1 MKNPDLTHAS
11 SEGPGRFAGLLVGLC
26 ALLAAVGLGY
36 FYLKVFSPQPYFR
49 NENSTPTYDTQ
60 AMFRAVDPA
69 EVAKR
74 QADLL
79 KFGSRFLGEPG
90 TQQAGE
96 YMEAAF
102 KNAGLDVIEHQVTTA
117 SPLTEYREIYRQ
129 TPDDHG
135 SYQLDQKLGD
145 VEVYPFFPNFLQP
158 VATGKNG
165 VAGQLVLATRELL
178 ATGKRFDNQIALI
191 DAKTGAY
198 DSDFGFNWTRYAR
211 IGFKAVIVSDSAGL
225 ADIPWAKIAGRDPGK
240 TTLVSS
246 SPVNF
251 VRLAATPAIFQHVGE
266 NIRLRVKVR
275 FVAAPNT
282 TYYAV
287 FHAPHPARQA
297 IALLIPYDVPS
308 VLPDMAPG
316 GVATVSPAFALQ
328 FLQGLQSYGDSIQRD
343 VIFIAY
349 GSSTMGED
357 GVNHLARILQ
367 ANTKQAQDN
376 PLLKALGIRTK
387 PAENKR
393 VQHLQENEAANL
405 KLLEPVQ
412 RVGALFED
420 AAFLADAPATDRAVN
435 GLPDAAKKVLSDQ
448 FAYVMDS
455 LVVELSEPMLQRKI
469 DFLHSPGQNVHG
481 PEFQAYIEAKRQL
494 DSISNYAGYSP
505 QSLLR
510 ENPDL
515 IRQYGLRD
523 RLRGR
528 MAELLAYHQHVA
540 KQLEE
545 EQAIARLFNSYE
557 DVSFFG
563 CRLVPAM
570 DAANSTDGVMVA
582 VGSNLNTTP
591 RALGVFNVFLNASH
605 RLPDKSPQVQVST
618 PDQQSYAT
626 PPDDL
631 VSESV
636 TDLLDRWGY
645 STYTIYDLNRD
656 PTYGDFSSPV
666 IKPYMLNL
674 GSLRGA
680 FNVYAGALLAFAHG
694 QGPVAPSVVAE
705 WIYFSFGGQVLVS
718 GIGQSVVPHYPL
730 DGAAIANRPME
741 NQEVFS
747 RAGRYENPIILTD
760 PYGKFR
766 LEYNTNDFAAMW
778 RVFASG
784 GYSPIA
790 VGYDDD
796 GMIKFIKDEGEDGQR
811 LFKSVNLSIAT
822 PARENTT
829 IVTFRAAPLT
839 LLDLTNPQTMKD
851 YTNVEFISK
860 EGLSDF
866 GKVFSMAGPGL
877 STTYLE
883 PDRRTYVLLQAGA
896 PGNDLVQETRAFML
910 GIEDP
915 WTFKMTRDIDGPGY
929 LAADN
934 RLLGDIPVQAAQ
946 SMAAVNGNRLALQR
960 HYHMDD
966 EQTDAYQQKTLS
978 NLKASEN
985 ADQSLHESTHF
996 ARDAVT
1002 YATLNHPVIRE
1013 KIIEAVISII
1023 WYLALLVPFVF
1034 FFEKLAFGFADVRLQ
1049 ICAQVGIFLVVFFL
1063 LWLLHPAFAMV
1074 RSSLM
1079 ILLGFVIILISG
1091 GITLL
1096 FSSKFKENLE
1106 DLRKR
1111 QGRVSGADVNTM
1123 GVVGTAF
1130 LLGLNNMHRRKVR
1143 TGLTCATL
1151 TLLTFVMIS
1160 FTSVQNSV
1168 IEEDIAIGKASY
1180 QGLLIKKESFAPIT
1194 DAEVFAF
1201 RSKYGEKYDVC
1212 PRRFLI
1218 GGRDWATGKRGNPKL
1233 DLSFKDAA
1241 GNARSFEFHSVL
1253 QFAAEE
1259 PLRNQIKMV
1268 GKPAWFT
1275 PEQGQEGSGPI
1286 PILISDKAASSVG
1299 ISPEQIDSP
1308 AGVSVQINGTEY
1320 KVIGIFSA
1328 DSLDQLRDLDGLDL
1342 RPFNIEAVQDLVA
1355 DVRNGTLLVK
1365 NDAPRIPAAELF
1377 ISPLRDIGSQTG
1389 HVGSNTVTFAL
1400 ENSSLAI
1407 SMPHAGYKEASEQIV
1422 SFMEQIAQPVFYGL
1436 DGEAYKGKR
1445 TREVTLAGLVDLIIP
1460 LIIAGLT
1467 VLNTM
1472 SGSVYERR
1480 DEIFVYNAVGIA
1492 PRYVFF
1498 MFMAEALVY
1507 AVVGSVLGY
1516 LISQGVGR
1524 ILTELG
1530 WTGGLNM
1537 TYTSLSTIY
1546 ASLTIMVAVFVS
1558 TYFPARSAME
1568 IAKPADE
1575 AGWKLPESEGDT
1587 LAFDLPFNFLS
1598 RGRMAVLSFFDRY
1611 LLDHAEGGMGT
1622 FSAATP
1628 RLAVE
1633 SLDSGEAIPCLE
1645 TTVWLKPFDLAV
1657 SQKVTISMPRD
1668 EETGQFK
1675 ARITITRLSGTRES
1689 WLRLNKSFVL
1699 LVRRHFLYWRA
1710 VGPAEQEE
1718 MFLEAKAKFEREML
1732 GTPSLAPA

>member
-1 MKNPDLTHAS
+1 MEPPPQMRKSPD
-11 SEGPGRFAGLLVGLC
+11 GNGRFAGILVGIC
-26 ALLAAVGLGY
+26 ALLVATGLAY
-36 FYLKVFSPQPYFR
+36 FYLKVFTPQPYFQSQ
-49 NENSTPTYDTQ
+49 NVLPTYDAQ
-60 AMFRAVDPA
+60 AMQSAIDPKL
-69 EVAKR
+69 VAQR

-96 YMEAAF
+96 YMNAAF
-102 KNAGLDVIEHQVTTA
+102 KKAGLEVIEHQVTTA

-129 TPDDHG
+129 TPGDNNPFPHEE
-135 SYQLDQKLGD
+135 KLND
-145 VEVYPFFPNFLQP
+145 VQVYPFFPNYLQP
-158 VATGKNG
+158 VTTGSAG
-165 VAGQLVLATRELL
+165 ITGQLVLATHQLL

-191 DAKTGAY
+191 DAKSGAY
-198 DSDFGFNWTRYAR
+198 DSDYGFNWSRYAR

-225 ADIPWAKIAGRDPGK
+225 IDIPWARIAGRDPGK

-251 VRLAATPAIFQHVGE
+251 VRLAATPEIFKHVGE
-266 NIRLRVKVR
+266 NVRLRVKVR

-287 FHAPHPARQA
+287 FHAKHPAHQA
-297 IALLIPYDVPS
+297 IALLVPYDVPS
-308 VLPDMAPG
+308 VLPDCAVG
-316 GVATVSPAFALQ
+316 AAATVSPAFALQ
-328 FLQGLQSYGDSIQRD
+328 FLDGLQHYGDSIQRD
-343 VIFIAY
+343 VIFVAY

-376 PLLKALGIRTK
+376 PLLKALGVKTT

-393 VQHLQENEAANL
+393 IQHLQDNEVANQAQL
-405 KLLEPVQ
+405 DPVRQ
-412 RVGALFED
+412 INALFAD
-420 AAFLADAPATDRAVN
+420 SAFLSDESSTTRTVAH
-435 GLPDAAKKVLSDQ
+435 LPDATRKVLSDQ
-448 FAYVMDS
+448 FAYIMDS
-455 LVVELSEPMLQRKI
+455 LVVDLSEPVLQRKL
-469 DFLHSPGQNVHG
+469 DFLNSPGQNVHG
-481 PEFQAYIEAKRQL
+481 PEFQSYIATKQKL
-494 DSISNYAGYSP
+494 DSVSSYAGYSP
-505 QSLLR
+505 QSLLH
-510 ENPDL
+510 ENPEMFKD
-515 IRQYGLRD
+515 YGLRD
-523 RLRGR
+523 RLRLR
-528 MAELLAYHQHVA
+528 MAELLAYHEHVE
-540 KQLEE
+540 KQLEQE
-545 EQAIARLFNSYE
+545 KAISKLFNSYE
-557 DVSFFG
+557 DVSFFA
-563 CRLVPAM
+563 CRLVPAT
-570 DAANSTDGVMVA
+570 DSTSPEGVMVA
-582 VGSNLNTTP
+582 VGNAQNTTP
-591 RALGVFNVFLNASH
+591 RALGVFNVFGNASH
-605 RLPDKSPQVQVST
+605 QLPAGCPPVQVAT
-618 PDQQSYAT
+618 PDQPAYAL
-626 PPDDL
+626 PPEDL

-636 TDLLDRWGY
+636 TDMLDKWGY
-645 STYTIYDLNRD
+645 STYTIYSLNRD
-656 PTYGDFSSPV
+656 QTYTDFSAPV
-666 IKPYMLNL
+666 VKPYMVNL
-674 GSLRGA
+674 ESLRGS

-694 QGPVAPSVVAE
+694 QGPDGPSVVEE
-705 WIYFSFGGQVLVS
+705 WLYYSFGGQVLVS
-718 GIGQSVVPHYPL
+718 GVGQSVVPHYPL

-741 NQEVFS
+741 NQEVMS
-747 RAGRYENPIILTD
+747 RAGRYENPIILAD

-766 LEYNTNDFAAMW
+766 LEFNTNDFPAWW
-778 RVFASG
+778 RVYASG

-790 VGYDDD
+790 AGYDQD
-796 GMIKFIKDEGEDGQR
+796 GFIKFIKDEGEDGQR
-811 LFKSVNLSIAT
+811 LFKSVNLNIGTS
-822 PARENTT
+822 ARENAT
-829 IVTFRAAPLT
+829 IVTFRAAPMS

-851 YTNVEFISK
+851 YTNIDFISRD
-860 EGLSDF
+860 GLNDF
-866 GKVFSMAGPGL
+866 GKEFYMGGPGID
-877 STTYLE
+877 TTYLE
-883 PDRRTYVLLQAGA
+883 PDRRAYILLQAGA

-915 WTFKMTRDIDGPGY
+915 LTFKMTRDIDGPGY

-934 RLLGDIPVQAAQ
+934 KMLGDVPLQAVK

-960 HYHMDD
+960 RYHMDD
-966 EQTDAYQQKTLS
+966 SQTDEYQQKTLE
-978 NLKASEN
+978 NLKASEFTG
-985 ADQSLHESTHF
+985 QSLHESNHF

-1002 YATLNHPVIRE
+1002 YATLNHPVIRQ

-1034 FFEKLAFGFADVRLQ
+1034 FFEKLAFGYTDVRLQ
-1049 ICAQVGIFLVVFFL
+1049 ILAQVTIFLVAFFL
-1063 LWLLHPAFAMV
+1063 LWILHPAFAMV

-1180 QGLLIKKESFAPIT
+1180 QGLLIKKENFVPIT

-1201 RSKYGEKYDVC
+1201 RSKYGEQYEVC
-1212 PRRFLI
+1212 PRRFLL
-1218 GGRDWATGKRGNPKL
+1218 GGRDWQTTKRGNPKL
-1233 DLSFKDAA
+1233 DMTYRDAS
-1241 GNARSFEFHSVL
+1241 GIPHSYEFHSLL
-1253 QFAAEE
+1253 QMASQE
-1259 PLRNQIKMV
+1259 PLHNQIKMV
-1268 GKPAWFT
+1268 GKQAWFT
-1275 PEQGQEGSGPI
+1275 PEQEQDGSGDI
-1286 PILISDKAASSVG
+1286 PIFISDKAASSVG
-1299 ISPEQIDSP
+1299 ISPDLIASK
-1308 AGVSVQINGTEY
+1308 AGVSVQINGSAY
-1320 KVIGIFSA
+1320 KVIGIFTA
-1328 DSLDQLRDLDGLDL
+1328 DSVNQLRDLDGLDL
-1342 RPFNIEAVQDLVA
+1342 RPFNIETVQNLVA
-1355 DVRNGTLLVK
+1355 DVRNGSLVVK
-1365 NDAPRIPAAELF
+1365 DDAPRIPAEELF
-1377 ISPLRDIGSQTG
+1377 ISPLRDIGTMTG
-1389 HVGSNTVTFAL
+1389 HVGDSTVTFGL
-1400 ENSSLAI
+1400 VNSSLAI
-1407 SMPHAGYKEASEQIV
+1407 SMPHAGYKEASQQIV

-1516 LISQGVGR
+1516 FISQGVGR
-1524 ILTELG
+1524 ILTDLG

-1546 ASLTIMVAVFVS
+1546 ASLTIMAAVFVS

-1568 IAKPADE
+1568 IAKPTDE
-1575 AGWKLPESEGDT
+1575 AGWKLPEADGDT

-1628 RLAVE
+1628 RLAVQTLE
-1633 SLDSGEAIPCLE
+1633 SGESIPCLE

-1675 ARITITRLSGTRES
+1675 ARIVITRLSGTRES
-1689 WLRLNKSFVL
+1689 WLRLNRSFVL

-1732 GTPSLAPA
+1732 NTAPGLVPA